1 MASESKQT
9 KQAAKSLHRLQAEQL
24 QRTRQIGNLRGKL
37 EKRSRQ
43 LQTLEVKMAKLER
56 RAYGP
61 GPDGHPVAA
70 GRRAL
75 RPARLF
81 INPNSGSFAQLAET
95 PEKLVALLRT
105 HGIQAEVYLKTSS
118 QAVRQW
124 VQAAVKHH
132 EALVIVAGGDGTI
145 EDVAAELVGSDTVLG
160 IVPTG
165 TMNNLAREL
174 GIPLDLDQ
182 ACALLG
188 AGITRPIDVG
198 CVRSDGKTAGR
209 YFLETA
215 GLGLAIAWP
224 AGQNIKK
231 GRWGKLPAAFR
242 KMFDQNTKASVT
254 EPIEIE
260 LENGEK
266 FETRVRLV
274 TISNAPLYGLNNLIA
289 PDAKMDDGLLDLAVY
304 DGLSDLDLAGYFL
317 QTANGTRVAN
327 PNVRFYR
334 TRRVQI
340 RSRQAMPAA
349 ADKDELPD
357 QQVLDYELIPRAL
370 RVIVGQGSGLV
381 WPVDAV
387 TSVPPLTGAQPQPKN
402 VPAAEPGEP
411 AQPTNGIEH
420 ATLAEFSQ
428 PPDLSLAGTR

>member
-24 QRTRQIGNLRGKL
+24 QRTRQIGRLRGKL

-70 GRRAL
+70 GPRAL

-81 INPNSGSFAQLAET
+81 INPTSGSFARLAET
-95 PEKLVALLRT
+95 PEKLVARLRT

-118 QAVRQW
+118 KTVRQW
-124 VQAAVKHH
+124 VREAVKGH

-174 GIPLDLDQ
+174 GIPLDLEP

-188 AGITRPIDVG
+188 AGITRAIDVG
-198 CVRSDGKTAGR
+198 CVRSEGETAGH

-224 AGQNIKK
+224 VGQNMKK
-231 GRWGKLPAAFR
+231 GRWGKIPAALR
-242 KMFDQNTKASVT
+242 KMLKQNTPAADT
-254 EPIEIE
+254 EPIVIE
-260 LENGEK
+260 LETGEK
-266 FETRVRLV
+266 LETRVRLV
-274 TISNAPLYGLNNLIA
+274 TISNAPLYGLNNLVA
-289 PDAKMDDGLLDLAVY
+289 PEAKMDDGLLDLAVY
-304 DGLSDLDLAGYFL
+304 DGLSDLDLAAYFL
-317 QTANGTRVAN
+317 ATANGARVSN

-340 RSRQAMPAA
+340 RSRQTMPATS
-349 ADKDELPD
+349 DKDELPG
-357 QQVLDYELIPRAL
+357 QQVLDYELIPRAV
-370 RVIVGQGSGLV
+370 RMIVGRGSGLT
-381 WPVDAV
+381 WPVEAV
-387 TSVPPLTGAQPQPKN
+387 TSVPPLSGAQAQAKL
-402 VPAAEPGEP
+402 EPGEP
-411 AQPTNGIEH
+411 AQPANEIAH
-420 ATLAEFSQ
+420 APLAEL
-428 PPDLSLAGTR
+428 PPRPDPSLAGTQ